1 MEKRVTI
8 KNIAEEAG
16 VSTGTVHR
24 AIYGKKGVTEE
35 VRQKILD
42 ICAKRGYRANTAAS
56 ALKRG
61 RVRIVAAFPGPTE
74 QNRFFYANV
83 WRGFRRRLDELGDY
97 NIEVVELPYYAG
109 TPNDQSAE
117 LAACYRR
124 YDGEIDALITVGHFN
139 AECKEV
145 VRSYSDHGIPVFLAC
160 DDTPD
165 CGRIACV
172 QADYNVT
179 GRIVAELMASQ
190 LPTGST
196 VLLCAGD
203 VLIPSHYRTVLG
215 FEDYLRE
222 NRVDLNVLKINGYAN
237 EQELRSRLVEELV
250 NRKDI
255 TGAFSV
261 SARLSVLL
269 ADEIAA
275 LSKADTIRVIAS
287 DLFEETIR
295 NMEIGTVKNIIYKDP
310 EQQAYLATKIMS
322 DYLLKAEKPLTDIQY
337 VESRVIFKSSLG
349 MYRT

>member
-8 KNIAEEAG
+8 KDIAEEAG

-35 VRQKILD
+35 VRQKIMD
-42 ICAKRGYRANTAAS
+42 ICAMRGYRANTAAS

-83 WRGFRRRLDELGDY
+83 WRGFRRRMSELGDY
-97 NIEVVELPYYAG
+97 NIEIVELPYYAG
-109 TPNDQSAE
+109 TANDQSAE
-117 LAACYRR
+117 LATCYKR
-124 YDGEIDALITVGHFN
+124 YDGEIDALITVGHFDP
-139 AECKEV
+139 ACKEV
-145 VRSYSDHGIPVFLAC
+145 VRNYSSNGIPVFLAC
-160 DDTPD
+160 DDTSD

-179 GRIVAELMASQ
+179 GRIVAELMESQ
-190 LPTGST
+190 LPKGST

-215 FEDYLRE
+215 FEEYLRE
-222 NRVDLNVLKINGYAN
+222 NNADLNILKISGYAN
-237 EQELRSRLVEELV
+237 EQELRSRLTEALMEHGE
-250 NRKDI
+250 I

-269 ADEIAA
+269 ANEVAA
-275 LSKADTIRVIAS
+275 LNKAESIRVIAS

-295 NMEIGTVKNIIYKDP
+295 NMENGIVKNIIYKDP

-322 DYLLKAEKPLTDIQY
+322 DYLLKAEKPLNDMQY
-337 VESRVIFKSSLG
+337 VESRVIFKSGLG
-349 MYRT
+349 MYRI